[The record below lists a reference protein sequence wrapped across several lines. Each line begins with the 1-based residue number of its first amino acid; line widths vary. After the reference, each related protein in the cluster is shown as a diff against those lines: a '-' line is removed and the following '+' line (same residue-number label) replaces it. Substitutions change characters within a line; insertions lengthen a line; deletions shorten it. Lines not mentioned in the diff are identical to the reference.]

1 MLVNI
6 SQNRIDEEK
15 LIKEVQGFEIEH
27 NQNAYIFM
35 NGETLG
41 ELVKAY
47 PPLMYFQETESYD
60 GIISS
65 YRGRKVYRDENLKFG
80 EVEIR

>member
-1 MLVNI
+1 MLINI
-6 SQNRIDEEK
+6 SEKHINEEK

-27 NQNAYIFM
+27 SQNAYIFM
-35 NGETLG
+35 NEETLG
-41 ELVKAY
+41 ELVSAC
-47 PPLMYFQETESYD
+47 PPLMYFQAAENYD